1 MTLKVYIWGMRI
13 ITLLSL
19 IALGTVI
26 FYVNPES
33 AGIFGM
39 VLFYLI
45 IFFVLSGIF
54 NLFLLFIRKKLL
66 GKEVVATNV
75 GLSFRQGILL
85 AIFCLIILILQSYR
99 ILVWWDALLS
109 LGGIFL
115 IELYFLNRN

>member
-115 IELYFLNRN
+115 VELYFLNRN

>member
-1 MTLKVYIWGMRI
+1 MTLKVYVWGMRI

-33 AGIFGM
+33 AGIFGV

-45 IFFVLSGIF
+45 VFFVLSGIF

-66 GKEVVATNV
+66 GKEMVAINV

-109 LGGIFL
+109 LGGVFS
-115 IELYFLNRN
+115 IELYFLNRD

>member
-1 MTLKVYIWGMRI
+1 MKLKVYIWGMRI

-19 IALGTVI
+19 MALGIVI

-33 AGIFGM
+33 AGIFGV

-66 GKEVVATNV
+66 GKEMVAINV
-75 GLSFRQGILL
+75 GLSFRQGILV

-115 IELYFLNRN
+115 VELYFLNRN